1 MKSKEETNKER
12 THIKFFLKTII
23 TLLAFVT
30 SATYTIIFCEFFFG
44 KNNVYA
50 EETMANQDEITKN
63 QKKLATQPRTS
74 NQENSETQE
83 PNQENSGTQESNQET
98 SETQRSNQENS
109 TIQTQNQEKGNF
121 GKKNHKNNFCFY
133 LHNKH
138 CSHSIIYI

>member
-50 EETMANQDEITKN
+50 EETMANQDKIIKN
-63 QKKLATQPRTS
+63 QKKVIHKDSAKKLV
-74 NQENSETQE
+74 ELIKE
-83 PNQENSGTQESNQET
+83 
-98 SETQRSNQENS
+98 
-109 TIQTQNQEKGNF
+109 QEKNMA
-121 GKKNHKNNFCFY
+121 
-133 LHNKH
+133 
-138 CSHSIIYI
+138 